1 MQLKRPR
8 PLALPACLL
17 ALFLAVAETPDSIGV
32 TVSDTPASSRSLVIL
47 GASYAK
53 GWGTPALPGY
63 DRVINRGV
71 GGEETGDM
79 LKRFAP
85 DVVAAQPDAVLIWG
99 HVNNIS
105 RSSPDKLDAVK
116 SAARS
121 HYAAMLQQARAA
133 GIEVIFAT
141 EVPWTEPDG
150 FLDMIRGWI
159 GSLRG
164 KQSYAARVSGHVH
177 ELNDYLRKLAASEN
191 CQLLDFER
199 VFANDGG
206 TRKLEFAAD
215 DGSHI
220 SAAGYQA
227 LTDYARQE
235 LGRRKSSAPA
245 P

>member
-1 MQLKRPR
+1 MENTRR
-8 PLALPACLL
+8 LALMACLGI
-17 ALFLAVAETPDSIGV
+17 FLAVAGPPESVGANVPETTAGP
-32 TVSDTPASSRSLVIL
+32 RSLVIL
-47 GASYAK
+47 GASYAM
-53 GWGTPALPGY
+53 GWGTPTLPGY

-85 DVVAAQPDAVLIWG
+85 DVVATKPDAVLIWG

-105 RSSPDKLDAVK
+105 RSSPDKLEATK
-116 SAARS
+116 SAARA

-150 FLDMIRGWI
+150 FLDIIRGWI

-177 ELNDYLRKLAASEN
+177 ELNDYLRDLASREG
-191 CQLLDFER
+191 CRLLDFER
-199 VFANDGG
+199 VFANENG
-206 TRKLEFAAD
+206 TRRNEFAAD

-220 SAAGYQA
+220 SDAGYQA
-227 LTDYARQE
+227 LTAYASRE
-235 LGRRKSSAPA
+235 LGRRSQP
-245 P
+245 

>member
-1 MQLKRPR
+1 MS
-8 PLALPACLL
+8 
-17 ALFLAVAETPDSIGV
+17 ES
-32 TVSDTPASSRSLVIL
+32 TVSARSLVIL
-47 GASYAK
+47 GASYAQ

-79 LKRFAP
+79 LKRFAA
-85 DVVAAQPDAVLIWG
+85 DVVAAKPDAVLIWG

-105 RSSPDKLDAVK
+105 RSSPDQYESVK
-116 SAARS
+116 NAARA

-150 FLDMIRGWI
+150 FLDIIRGWI

-164 KQSYAARVSGHVH
+164 KQSYAARVSGQVH
-177 ELNDYLRKLAASEN
+177 ELNDYLRELASREG
-191 CQLLDFER
+191 CRLLDFEG
-199 VFANDGG
+199 VFANDNG
-206 TRKLEFAAD
+206 TRKVEFAAD

-220 SAAGYQA
+220 SEAGYQA
-227 LTDYARQE
+227 LTALARRE
-235 LGRRKSSAPA
+235 LGRRQRQ
-245 P
+245 

>member
-1 MQLKRPR
+1 MS
-8 PLALPACLL
+8 ASN
-17 ALFLAVAETPDSIGV
+17 PDSR
-32 TVSDTPASSRSLVIL
+32 TLVIH
-47 GASYAK
+47 GASYAL

-79 LKRFAP
+79 LRRFAA
-85 DVVAAQPDAVLIWG
+85 DVVAAGPDAVLIWG

-105 RSSPDKLDAVK
+105 RSSPDKLEATK
-116 SAARS
+116 SAART

-141 EVPWTEPDG
+141 EIPWTEPDG
-150 FLDMIRGWI
+150 ILDMIRGWI

-177 ELNDYLRKLAASEN
+177 ELNEYLRKLAAAEN
-191 CQLLDFER
+191 CRLLDFER
-199 VFANDGG
+199 VFANANG
-206 TRKLEFAAD
+206 TRKAAFAAD

-220 SAAGYQA
+220 STTGYEA
-227 LTDYARQE
+227 LSAYTRKE
-235 LGRRKSSAPA
+235 LQSGN
-245 P
+245 